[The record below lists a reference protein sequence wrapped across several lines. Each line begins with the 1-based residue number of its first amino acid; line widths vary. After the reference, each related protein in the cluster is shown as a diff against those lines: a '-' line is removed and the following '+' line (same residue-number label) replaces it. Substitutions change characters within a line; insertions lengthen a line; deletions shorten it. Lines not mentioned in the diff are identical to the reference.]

1 MEKPPENERPVRSM
15 PQTADQESDQ
25 CIYDRSC
32 FSFPAAS
39 QRKINIGLQKA
50 AESDMPS
57 FPEILNRFCLIG
69 RTEIFRYGNPEHFPD
84 ANRHIRIAAE
94 IKIQLQRIKTGD
106 SNPGKTVQRRYIFIA
121 IVYRKRQGIRK
132 QHLFSQSKRELH
144 HTFCE
149 AFRIEAAEGR
159 IPELGNR
166 PRMENDRPGYQGR
179 EEGNKAQIIQ
189 QPIMRRLP
197 PAPVNEIGQL
207 LKGKKADPQG
217 KQDIFQLK
225 ICVEK
230 GIDIFQEEIAVLE
243 ITQCTQ
249 VPYASNSQSYPAH
262 LRRIFPMQQKAD
274 TIIKQTASGNHPKK
288 AYIII
293 SIKPQRHPDQI
304 SLRQLILPEA
314 VQQVPACQRK
324 RQK

>member
-1 MEKPPENERPVRSM
+1 
-15 PQTADQESDQ
+15 
-25 CIYDRSC
+25 
-32 FSFPAAS
+32 
-39 QRKINIGLQKA
+39 
-50 AESDMPS
+50 
-57 FPEILNRFCLIG
+57 
-69 RTEIFRYGNPEHFPD
+69 
-84 ANRHIRIAAE
+84 
-94 IKIQLQRIKTGD
+94 
-106 SNPGKTVQRRYIFIA
+106 
-121 IVYRKRQGIRK
+121 
-132 QHLFSQSKRELH
+132 
-144 HTFCE
+144 
-149 AFRIEAAEGR
+149 
-159 IPELGNR
+159 
-166 PRMENDRPGYQGR
+166 MENDRPGYQGR

-207 LKGKKADPQG
+207 LKGKKADTQG

-225 ICVEK
+225 ICMEK

-249 VPYASNSQSYPAH
+249 VPYASNDKCYPPH

-274 TIIKQTASGNHPKK
+274 TIIKKTASGNHPKK